1 MIFIIGILVVL
12 LTIGWYL
19 EKFLIKKNWSN
30 PFLNTFYIFNMIFSS
45 PFNVL
50 FGVIVTS
57 FIGIILALYQFDIVN
72 PSNTNITK
80 LINPPIAGIITL
92 SIITIILFIVLTIF
106 SGITVYRIWADDKGI
121 KGYKNLLEFSKRFIF
136 RIPLLIVTLGFFL
149 PNLMMGE
156 ITSLSYEIMVHGLYV
171 IPIFMLITKK
181 INFRIKNN

>member
-1 MIFIIGILVVL
+1 M
-12 LTIGWYL
+12 
-19 EKFLIKKNWSN
+19 
-30 PFLNTFYIFNMIFSS
+30 
-45 PFNVL
+45 
-50 FGVIVTS
+50 
-57 FIGIILALYQFDIVN
+57 
-72 PSNTNITK
+72 
-80 LINPPIAGIITL
+80 
-92 SIITIILFIVLTIF
+92 
-106 SGITVYRIWADDKGI
+106 YRIWADDKGI